1 MLYLKPAL
9 ISVPI
14 RWYLYWLALR
24 RYADTP
30 ISYIG
35 SLCADAPI
43 FYIGLAD
50 TPISQYDIGLSAYR
64 LIGLSAYRLIGLSAR
79 DAPI

>member
-14 RWYLYWLALR
+14 RRYLYWLALR

-35 SLCADAPI
+35 SLCADKPI
-43 FYIGLAD
+43 SYVGLAD

-64 LIGLSAYRLIGLSAR
+64 LAMRRYDIGLSACRLEFG
-79 DAPI
+79 